1 MKESFL
7 MRTLVKIAKK
17 TGLRSVQIT
26 IIREHGG
33 RKHYIHSCFA
43 PNPLWVGS
51 YSTKLVTLFLLSKRS
66 FKLTVKEDEK
76 KLFNPKF

>member
-1 MKESFL
+1 MEESFL

-43 PNPLWVGS
+43 PNSLWVGFYKTCDS
-51 YSTKLVTLFLLSKRS
+51 ISTLETIFQVDSS
-66 FKLTVKEDEK
+66 KEDEK
-76 KLFNPKF
+76 KLLNPQF